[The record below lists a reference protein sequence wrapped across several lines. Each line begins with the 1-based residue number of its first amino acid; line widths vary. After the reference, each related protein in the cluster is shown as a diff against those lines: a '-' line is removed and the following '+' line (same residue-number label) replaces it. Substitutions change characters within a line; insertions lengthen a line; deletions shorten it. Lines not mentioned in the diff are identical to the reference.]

1 MCHQY
6 RNPSQQ
12 SKNRNQVNTFRL
24 FTEPGVRYK
33 YLNTTADASTTFK
46 YARQQ
51 NEAHT
56 ASDII
61 GTPRL
66 SVLARIAGA
75 DPPSAKE

>member
-1 MCHQY
+1 MD
-6 RNPSQQ
+6 RI
-12 SKNRNQVNTFRL
+12 RDV
-24 FTEPGVRYK
+24 VYK

-56 ASDII
+56 PRETI

-66 SVLARIAGA
+66 SVFARMAGA
-75 DPPSAKE
+75 DPPSAKPYSVREQI

>member
-1 MCHQY
+1 MH
-6 RNPSQQ
+6 R
-12 SKNRNQVNTFRL
+12 
-24 FTEPGVRYK
+24 VREVGYK

-56 ASDII
+56 PRETI

-66 SVLARIAGA
+66 SVFARMAGA
-75 DPPSAKE
+75 DPPRAKPYSVREQM

>member
-1 MCHQY
+1 M
-6 RNPSQQ
+6 
-12 SKNRNQVNTFRL
+12 NRVGAI
-24 FTEPGVRYK
+24 EYK

-56 ASDII
+56 PRETI

-66 SVLARIAGA
+66 SVFARIAGA
-75 DPPSAKE
+75 DPPSAKAYRVREQM